1 MNSSILCNE
10 HFSFINFAYPIY
22 QVVYEDQQKIIE
34 FGRLNNRLHEIR
46 ADIKQYK
53 SDNQQLDDSNSDL
66 MMGNGDK
73 VMIFVGE
80 SFMEVSEEFATDCK
94 NTI

>member
-1 MNSSILCNE
+1 M
-10 HFSFINFAYPIY
+10 
-22 QVVYEDQQKIIE
+22 VYEDQQKIIE

-53 SDNQQLDDSNSDL
+53 SDNQQLDDSVSDL
-66 MMGNGDK
+66 MMGTGDK

-94 NTI
+94 NKSYI